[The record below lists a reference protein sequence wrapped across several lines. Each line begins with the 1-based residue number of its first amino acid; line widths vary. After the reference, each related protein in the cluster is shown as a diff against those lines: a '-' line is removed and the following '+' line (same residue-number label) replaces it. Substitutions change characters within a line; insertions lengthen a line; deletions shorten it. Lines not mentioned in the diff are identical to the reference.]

1 MRPKVIDR
9 KLKARGMT
17 YRQIAKIAGFSPGA
31 VGAEVRAMKA
41 EKVILEE
48 EMAIKQEQA
57 ISKNQDIQFE
67 LIRF

>member
-1 MRPKVIDR
+1 
-9 KLKARGMT
+9 MT
-17 YRQIAKIAGFSPGA
+17 YRQIAKIAGCSPGA

-41 EKVILEE
+41 EKVIFEE
-48 EMAIKQEQA
+48 EMAIEQEQA